1 MPKPSR
7 LSALFRSA
15 WSAITRPAPPAAPRE
30 TPATRPEEAA
40 PGRFGPGATVE
51 VDPRRL
57 RGVRVAY
64 APEDDERP
72 DPGEVVWTWVP
83 YEENDGRGKDRPVV
97 VLAASASD
105 PEVFLAAQLTS
116 QPHPG
121 EADYLELGPGPWDAK
136 GRSSWVD
143 LGRILLVHSGGMRR
157 EASAVDR
164 RRYELV
170 AAAVRERY
178 GW

>member
-1 MPKPSR
+1 MFRR
-7 LSALFRSA
+7 LASVFRPRADAGRAASSAPAR
-15 WSAITRPAPPAAPRE
+15 REEPAPGQ
-30 TPATRPEEAA
+30 T
-40 PGRFGPGATVE
+40 GPGATVE

-64 APEDDERP
+64 APDDDETP

-97 VLAASASD
+97 ILAASERD
-105 PEVFLAAQLTS
+105 PGLFVAAQLTS
-116 QPHPG
+116 RPHPG
-121 EADYLELGPGPWDAK
+121 QADYVELGPGAWDAQ

-143 LGRILLVHSGGMRR
+143 LGRVLLVRSEGMRR
-157 EASAVDR
+157 EAASVDR
-164 RRYELV
+164 RRYE
-170 AAAVRERY
+170 AIAKAVRERY